1 MSQIEWIYDQLQTL
15 SAETL
20 VKIIDEL
27 GCGIQ
32 DDYYKEM
39 SLDIYRRV
47 KNGYSITDKQKRV
60 LVNVFCQRRI

>member
-1 MSQIEWIYDQLQTL
+1 MSQIEWIYDQLQSL

-27 GCGIQ
+27 GCGFQ

-47 KNGYSITDKQKRV
+47 KMGIQLQTNKRESW
-60 LVNVFCQRRI
+60 